1 MNLSINIKLLHPPLT
16 LIIVHYYQLRLQS
29 PFIQFLL
36 TVFMEVDGIPG
47 VPTEGALTI
56 TLLSTGDDVVSEEN
70 ILGGATIRS

>member
-1 MNLSINIKLLHPPLT
+1 
-16 LIIVHYYQLRLQS
+16 
-29 PFIQFLL
+29 
-36 TVFMEVDGIPG
+36 MEVDGIPG